1 MGSKPN
7 IIIAEDDKLV
17 RTIYMRTLPELLP
30 DYSLYIHE
38 DGQAALSSARN
49 HHPVL
54 VITDINMP
62 RCSGLSLYRGLKQ
75 HCEMMRKQLPIF
87 IFCSAVRQALESL
100 DPECKRPP
108 HQRLPKP
115 FPPTRLLDAINEAIG
130 SDPHVG

>member
-1 MGSKPN
+1 MSGKPN

-30 DYSLYIHE
+30 EYSLYVHE
-38 DGQAALSSARN
+38 DGQAALSSARTN
-49 HHPVL
+49 HPTL

-62 RCSGLSLYRGLKQ
+62 RCSGLALYRGIKQ
-75 HCEMMRKQLPIF
+75 HCAMMRRQLPIF

-100 DPECKRPP
+100 DPECKQAP

-115 FPPTRLLDAINEAIG
+115 FSPTRLLEAISQALE
-130 SDPHVG
+130 SDPHV